1 MYYEKEVVPGS
12 NTPPILQQ
20 QQQQQPPLRA
30 MSNAFK
36 KGVHYNSK
44 KYTLNKKIKK
54 TIINKVFFSE
64 SNFTWGCND
73 RQIKSM

>member
-44 KYTLNKKIKK
+44 KYNLNKKK
-54 TIINKVFFSE
+54 
-64 SNFTWGCND
+64 
-73 RQIKSM
+73 R